1 MGIVDE
7 RFQQL
12 FTDLSVERE
21 RARVIVNEHA
31 LKGGG
36 GGGTYGGMSN
46 DTNSDALKPRVDFLQ
61 TAFLWL
67 AGIMVAAIGTIVLV
81 AVNLTGA
88 TNTRLDRSV
97 EATSA
102 LNREVGQLG
111 VKADETNVRLQRIE
125 DKLDRLSVGPKR

>member
-1 MGIVDE
+1 MPVDE
-7 RFQQL
+7 RLRLQL
-12 FTDLSVERE
+12 EEISRQRADHRADVERL
-21 RARVIVNEHA
+21 H
-31 LKGGG
+31 GGG
-36 GGGTYGGMSN
+36 GGGTHGGMSS
-46 DTNSDALKPRVDFLQ
+46 DTNLDALKPRVDFLQ

-97 EATSA
+97 ESTSA
-102 LNREVGQLG
+102 LNREVGQLS

-125 DKLDRLSVGPKR
+125 DKLDRLSAGQKR